1 MSATAEFRESV
12 RQWLEANCPP
22 QVRCAAPSEE
32 YVWGGRKE
40 KFSNPYARQWFEA
53 MRDKGWLAPTWP
65 VEYGGAGLNEQEAK
79 IITREMHAIG
89 ARPPIMSLGIHMMG
103 PTIMEFGT
111 EAQKREH
118 LPGIARGEIR
128 WCQGYSEPGAGSDLA
143 SLKCKAER
151 VGDEYIVTGQKV
163 WTSFADKS
171 DFLFCLVRTDF
182 NASKHNGISVLLI
195 DMQSPGVTARPIE
208 LISGTSHFCEVF
220 LDNVRVPKGNLLG
233 EENKGW
239 SIAKR
244 MLQHERNMMGS
255 SDHGDPFRPEPQDLA
270 LQHIGLH
277 HGKLAD
283 GELRAKIVMNRMQM
297 HALDATGARIL
308 EEMKAGEMGAASSV
322 MKYGLS
328 LANQE
333 KWELLLSVMGNR
345 ALGWQ
350 DLEHFTDDEIRT
362 AKDWAFSKVQTIGG
376 GTSEIQLNIIAKHIL
391 GLPD

>member
-1 MSATAEFRESV
+1 MSVNADFRESV
-12 RQWLEANCPP
+12 RQWLEANCPKE
-22 QVRCAAPSEE
+22 VRCAAPSEE
-32 YVWGGRKE
+32 YIWGGRKE
-40 KFSNPYARQWFEA
+40 KFTNPYARQWFEA

-65 VEYGGAGLNEQEAK
+65 VEYGGAGLTEQEAK
-79 IITREMHAIG
+79 IIVREMQAIG

-111 EAQKREH
+111 EEQKREY
-118 LPGIARGEIR
+118 LPQIARGEIR

-143 SLKCKAER
+143 SLNCKAEL
-151 VGDEYIVTGQKV
+151 VGDKYIVNGQKV

-182 NASKHNGISVLLI
+182 TVSKHNGISVLLI
-195 DMQSPGVTARPIE
+195 DMESSGVTARPIE

-220 LDNVRVPKGNLLG
+220 LDNVHVSKANLLG

-239 SIAKR
+239 TIAKR

-255 SDHGDPFRPEPQDLA
+255 SDLGDPFRPEPADLA
-270 LQHIGLH
+270 LQHIGLQN
-277 HGKLAD
+277 GKLAD
-283 GELRAKIVMNRMQM
+283 GELRAEIVKNRMEL

-333 KWELLLSVMGNR
+333 KWELLLSVMGVR

-350 DLEHFTDDEIRT
+350 DKEHFTADELRT

>member
-1 MSATAEFRESV
+1 
-12 RQWLEANCPP
+12 
-22 QVRCAAPSEE
+22 
-32 YVWGGRKE
+32 
-40 KFSNPYARQWFEA
+40 
-53 MRDKGWLAPTWP
+53 
-65 VEYGGAGLNEQEAK
+65 
-79 IITREMHAIG
+79 
-89 ARPPIMSLGIHMMG
+89 MSLGIHMMG

-111 EAQKREH
+111 EEQKREY
-118 LPGIARGEIR
+118 LPQIARGEIR

-143 SLKCKAER
+143 SLNCKAEL
-151 VGDEYIVTGQKV
+151 VGDKYIVNGQKV

-182 NASKHNGISVLLI
+182 TVSKHNGISVLLI
-195 DMQSPGVTARPIE
+195 DMESSGVTARPIE

-220 LDNVRVPKGNLLG
+220 LDNVHVSKANLLG

-239 SIAKR
+239 TIAKR

-255 SDHGDPFRPEPQDLA
+255 SDLGDPFRPEPADLA
-270 LQHIGLH
+270 LQHIGLQN
-277 HGKLAD
+277 GKLAD
-283 GELRAKIVMNRMQM
+283 GELRAEIVKNRMEL

-333 KWELLLSVMGNR
+333 KWELLLSVMGVR

-350 DLEHFTDDEIRT
+350 DKEHFTADELRT